1 MKPTIEALTQE
12 QREIYE
18 RLRAHPNG
26 AREAAMI
33 ALSTP
38 GNNPTES
45 TRKAQ
50 LACVEIVR
58 KMYGGDTERFLSD
71 YAAGKITRL
80 GVILELSREEL
91 GLASATPENKVYG

>member
-1 MKPTIEALTQE
+1 MKPTIEALAQAERT
-12 QREIYE
+12 IYE
-18 RLRAHPNG
+18 ALRAHPNG

-38 GNNPTES
+38 GNDPTES

-50 LACVEIVR
+50 LACVEVVR
-58 KMYGGDTERFLSD
+58 DRYSGNADKFLKD
-71 YAAGKITRL
+71 YAEGRITRL
-80 GVILELSREEL
+80 DIILQLGRKEL